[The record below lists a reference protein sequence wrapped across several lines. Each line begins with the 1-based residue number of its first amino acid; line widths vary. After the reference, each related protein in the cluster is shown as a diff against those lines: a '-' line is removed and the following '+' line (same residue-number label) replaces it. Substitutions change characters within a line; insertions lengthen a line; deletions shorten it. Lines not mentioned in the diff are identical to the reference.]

1 MRLRSI
7 VTAAALCVAAPA
19 LAQTGSGDF
28 RNALGTNFIAIPFG
42 VFSVD
47 YEHAVGSSGM
57 SVGFGALTG
66 TDDGQRISW
75 GHAKVKYYPAE
86 NSLRGLALGLTAG
99 MVSERDRFTDCI
111 GIGQPGGVC
120 TDAVRTESAP
130 TIGVVVDYN
139 WLLGRRNRF
148 LFGIGVGARRV
159 LKDVED
165 CSNGC
170 PPGTVISPLEQVYPD
185 GRFTLGF
192 AF

>member
-7 VTAAALCVAAPA
+7 VIAAALCCATPA

-28 RNALGTNFIAIPFG
+28 RNALGTNFVAIPFG

-47 YEHAVGSSGM
+47 YERAVGNMGM
-57 SVGFGALTG
+57 SVGFGALTVA
-66 TDDGQRISW
+66 DDGDRTSW
-75 GHAKVKYYPAE
+75 GQAKLKYYPAE
-86 NSLRGLALGLTAG
+86 NSLRGLALGITAG
-99 MVSERDRFTDCI
+99 MISVRDSTWYHD
-111 GIGQPGGVC
+111 GGLQQSV
-120 TDAVRTESAP
+120 VESRTESSP
-130 TIGVVVDYN
+130 TLGVVVDYN

-159 LKDVED
+159 LKDVD
-165 CSNGC
+165 NDGNS
-170 PPGTVISPLEQVYPD
+170 SPLEQVYPD